1 MYKYILLIIIILNGC
16 ELFTNFKTITIS
28 LPKEPPP
35 WFQDGNLQTGKV
47 FYPGVSGAIESN
59 DIKWNGDFSIEIEK
73 GSFVPIA
80 LYPSGYLKPAGTIL
94 SKDQFPG
101 QNLQLNWSEGFL
113 AELLLELMEKGIPTE
128 HLNINRLAEE
138 IQEECEGDSW
148 SINKDLLMDAIIYNS
163 LSVYK
168 IKSGIRKDII
178 LPLEGSWISDNP
190 FYPVS
195 FSNSKGELILG
206 GIYPGVHRF
215 QNPETKKQLDI
226 LVWDDGFEYLI
237 SQQY

>member
-1 MYKYILLIIIILNGC
+1 MSKYFLLIIILLNGC
-16 ELFTNFKTITIS
+16 ELFTNFKTISVS
-28 LPKEPPP
+28 LPEEPPP
-35 WFQDGNLQTGKV
+35 WFQDSNSQTGKV
-47 FYPGVSGAIESN
+47 LYPGISGAIES
-59 DIKWNGDFSIEIEK
+59 DAIDWEKSFTISIEK

-80 LYPSGYLKPAGTIL
+80 LYPSGYLKPAGAIL
-94 SKDQFPG
+94 IKDQFPG
-101 QNLQLNWSEGFL
+101 QELQLNWSDGFL
-113 AELLLELMEKGIPTE
+113 SELLLELMGKGIPTE

-138 IQEECEGDSW
+138 IQEESEGDPW
-148 SINKDLLMDAIIYNS
+148 SINKDLLLDAIIYNS

-178 LPLEGSWISDNP
+178 LPLDGTWISDNP

-195 FSNSKGELILG
+195 VSQGELILG

-215 QNPETKKQLDI
+215 QNRETKEQLDI
-226 LVWDDGFEYLI
+226 LVWNKGFEYLI